1 MKELIIDIV
10 WKDDECDK
18 DNCIQGLFE
27 NVGEAINT
35 LKEKF
40 PIDEIDY
47 YIISE
52 NTVQGLDEIY
62 DSRKTYNI

>member
-10 WKDDECDK
+10 WKDAECNK

-40 PIDEIDY
+40 PIDKIDY